1 MQEMLTDR
9 KPIKSASERVE
20 EKRREA
26 ITFEVKGSLGQS
38 CVSMENKEGLNH
50 LHVT

>member
-20 EKRREA
+20 EIEA
-26 ITFEVKGSLGQS
+26 ITFGVKRSLGQS
-38 CVSMENKEGLNH
+38 CVRMENKEGQNH